1 MGKISINLA
10 TLQSLSGTR
19 QSRLLK
25 KMCCPFDKGD
35 LNISIFKQEEEEI
48 IEGLLTCSACQRY
61 FPIIYGIPIMTP
73 DEYRQKSLEAPVM
86 KKWGLELPAGD
97 ELGQQLLTFFNHFQS
112 T

>member
-1 MGKISINLA
+1 M
-10 TLQSLSGTR
+10 

-35 LNISIFKQEEEEI
+35 LNISIFKQEENEI
-48 IEGLLTCSACQRY
+48 IEGLLTCSDCQRY

-97 ELGQQLLTFFNHFQS
+97 QSFRLDGPTRARALGKGDNG
-112 T
+112 

>member
-1 MGKISINLA
+1 MQN
-10 TLQSLSGTR
+10 
-19 QSRLLK
+19 RLLK

-35 LNISIFKQEEEEI
+35 LNISIFKQEENEI
-48 IEGLLTCSACQRY
+48 IEGLLTCSDCQRY

-97 ELGQQLLTFFNHFQS
+97 QS
-112 T
+112 FHLDGPATARALEMGDNG

>member
-1 MGKISINLA
+1 M
-10 TLQSLSGTR
+10 

-97 ELGQQLLTFFNHFQS
+97 QS
-112 T
+112 FRLDGPTHARALEMGGDE

>member
-1 MGKISINLA
+1 M
-10 TLQSLSGTR
+10 

-35 LNISIFKQEEEEI
+35 LNISIFKQEENEI
-48 IEGLLTCSACQRY
+48 IEGLLTCSYCQRY

-86 KKWGLELPAGD
+86 KKWGLELPEGD
-97 ELGQQLLTFFNHFQS
+97 QS
-112 T
+112 FRLDGPATARALEMGDGE

>member
-1 MGKISINLA
+1 M
-10 TLQSLSGTR
+10 

-35 LNISIFKQEEEEI
+35 LNISIFKQEDQEI
-48 IEGLLTCSACQRY
+48 IEGLLTCSHCERY

-97 ELGQQLLTFFNHFQS
+97 QSFRLDRPASIPVLGIGDNE
-112 T
+112 